1 MWERKTKRDARER
14 YKRGRYE
21 IERGARE
28 REREMCISVWGSYER
43 GKQIRKRER
52 LVREK
57 KRKREKQLRE
67 NV

>member
-28 REREMCISVWGSYER
+28 IEREMCINVWGSYER
-43 GKQIRKRER
+43 GIEIRKRER

-57 KRKREKQLRE
+57 KTKTRETIKGE
-67 NV
+67 S